1 MSSPISFRI
10 EESES
15 VFLDPRKGFETHIER
30 FQVRFDPLTGRTGHF
45 SHVGAIKQQP
55 LDLEVYR
62 RPEVKGFCPF
72 CPENRA
78 TYTPK
83 FPETLVSEGRMER
96 GEAVL
101 IPNLF
106 PYDVHSSV
114 LIMTDEHVVPLED
127 LDEKRL
133 KDAFSLGIDFLKNVR
148 TVDPAQPYHLMTW
161 NYMPPSGGG
170 LVHPHQQYFSTPMP
184 GNQFMDELRAA
195 EAFARVHGRDYWSE
209 LVDEEKRRKER
220 FIGETGNSSWLAS
233 FVSLG
238 AVGDILAVF
247 PEVFSIDQCGEEQI
261 QDLSSGLLR
270 LFRYYRQAGVHSF
283 NASWF
288 FGPPEQEY
296 FTSHFRIIPRTF
308 LNLRDFAPD
317 MNFFQSLLQEPI
329 GVLLPEHLCSE
340 VRPFFQG

>member
-1 MSSPISFRI
+1 MISSSFPAI
-10 EESES
+10 HDACPLPSLS
-15 VFLDPRKGFETHIER
+15 RKGFETHIER

-55 LDLEVYR
+55 LDLEVYK

-96 GEAVL
+96 GEAMV

-114 LIMTDEHVVPLED
+114 LIMTDEHVVPLAD

-170 LVHPHQQYFSTPMP
+170 LVHPHQQYF
-184 GNQFMDELRAA
+184 
-195 EAFARVHGRDYWSE
+195 
-209 LVDEEKRRKER
+209 
-220 FIGETGNSSWLAS
+220 AS
-233 FVSLG
+233 FISLG
-238 AVGDILAVF
+238 TVGDILAVF
-247 PEVFSIDQCGEEQI
+247 PGVFSVDQCGEEQI
-261 QDLSSGLLR
+261 QDLVSGLLR
-270 LFRYYRQAGVHSF
+270 LFRYYQQAGVHSF

-288 FGPPEQEY
+288 FGPLGQEY

-317 MNFFQSLLQEPI
+317 MSFFQSLLQEPI
-329 GVLLPEHLCSE
+329 GVLLPEHLSSE
-340 VRPFFQG
+340 VQPFFQD